1 MTGNGNFVNLDI
13 LLEKWWTYF
22 RRILAI
28 MHYCALAVLK
38 KMLVGA
44 GKSRYQKS
52 GLRGA
57 IKKMKK
63 KSLRSKEAY
72 SFYEIM
78 NVMIDVADT

>member
-63 KSLRSKEAY
+63 KVCGARKPIAFTKS
-72 SFYEIM
+72 
-78 NVMIDVADT
+78 